1 MRRPAAGALRLGLLG
16 GTFDPPHVGHLLL
29 AEAARER
36 LRLDRVLFI
45 PAHVPPHKRGRPVTP
60 ARTRRALLTAA
71 LRGTGFG
78 LSTIELDRP
87 GPSYTV
93 DTLETFTRM
102 HPHARLFLLV
112 GADSLHDLPGWRDPE
127 RILALATVA
136 VAARPGTRLAGLTR
150 GMLARHRGA
159 IAFLGNPP
167 VDVSST
173 RLRARVAAGR
183 SIRFLVPSAVERTIA
198 RLGLYRR
205 AGKAPS

>member
-1 MRRPAAGALRLGLLG
+1 MSRRAAGGLRIGLLG

-29 AEAARER
+29 AEAAREQ
-36 LRLDRVLFI
+36 LRLDRILFV

-60 ARTRRALLTAA
+60 ARTRRALLAAA

-93 DTLETFTRM
+93 DTLTSLARAQ
-102 HPHARLFLLV
+102 PGARLFLLI
-112 GADSLHDLPGWRDPE
+112 GADSLIDLPEWRDPE
-127 RILALATVA
+127 RILSLATLAVA
-136 VAARPGTRLAGLTR
+136 VRPGTKLPAMAR
-150 GMLARHRGA
+150 GPLARHRSA
-159 IAFLGNPP
+159 VKFLGNVP

-173 RLRARVAAGR
+173 QLRARVAAGR
-183 SIRFLVPSAVERTIA
+183 SIRFLVPSAVERAIA

-205 AGKAPS
+205 TGGGRP

>member
-1 MRRPAAGALRLGLLG
+1 MSRRAAGGLRLGLLG

-29 AEAARER
+29 AEAAREQ
-36 LRLDRVLFI
+36 LHLDRVLFV

-60 ARTRRALLTAA
+60 ARTRRALLVAA

-93 DTLETFTRM
+93 DTLELISRAQPGTK
-102 HPHARLFLLV
+102 LFLLV
-112 GADSLHDLPGWRDPE
+112 GADSLGDLPAWRNPE
-127 RILALATVA
+127 RILSLATLV
-136 VAARPGTRLAGLTR
+136 VAARPGTKLAGLQR
-150 GMLARHRGA
+150 APLARQRSA
-159 IAFLGNPP
+159 IKFLGNVA
-167 VDVSST
+167 VDVSSS

-183 SIRFLVPSAVERTIA
+183 SIRFLVPSAVERAIE

-205 AGKAPS
+205 AATGVS